1 MYLIRMGEFG
11 GTAGGCDK
19 KTKPAEEAGCRTLRS
34 ASGRVPGWTPA
45 RSMKEHRARIVADG
59 TGVFRRVDGESGLRL
74 RDGRKRRHGR

>member
-1 MYLIRMGEFG
+1 MYLIGMGEFG

-19 KTKPAEEAGCRTLRS
+19 KNETRRRGGLSDAAVGVRPC
-34 ASGRVPGWTPA
+34 SGPDA
-45 RSMKEHRARIVADG
+45 RLLMKEHRARIVADG